1 MQHRPNDPA
10 SHTYVWCTVWT
21 LTPSFLKIRD
31 TILQPQ
37 PRSNPTTEFCFRQG
51 WSGRG
56 SQNMQIRNHFRTKWE
71 TCCFCCTLPGACR
84 RRRRRQ
90 QGPLSSLDF
99 LFRRLVD
106 FSVQALRLESK
117 RVGVSRR
124 ASLYYSLAIIRINT
138 KLEGGR
144 RRETGDERGEKVLLL
159 NGCLQNIFTHWWMK
173 LLAEVICEWKSVILS
188 HNLLWNWNVKFYDWF
203 FKTQVI
209 FR

>member
-1 MQHRPNDPA
+1 MTPLRTHMSGAPSGLSLHHFSKSETQYYSPNPA
-10 SHTYVWCTVWT
+10 
-21 LTPSFLKIRD
+21 LIPPPS
-31 TILQPQ
+31 
-37 PRSNPTTEFCFRQG
+37 SV
-51 WSGRG
+51 SGRAG
-56 SQNMQIRNHFRTKWE
+56 LVVVVKTCRLEIIFVRNERHVASAAHSPEPAVVVVVSKDPFPLWI
-71 TCCFCCTLPGACR
+71 FC
-84 RRRRRQ
+84 
-90 QGPLSSLDF
+90 SE
-99 LFRRLVD
+99 D

-173 LLAEVICEWKSVILS
+173 LLAEVICEWESVILP
-188 HNLLWNWNVKFYDWF
+188 HNLLWNWNVKFYDRF
-203 FKTQVI
+203 YKTEVI